1 MRAAV
6 ARFVRCLW
14 RAVLQQYL
22 GANIYL
28 ANLCSYYFFHQNSA
42 LGFACDCGD
51 ESYTGGMCLD
61 LISLLLATLMSVLRY
76 GDLPKKLSG
85 DTLTKL
91 IEQMA
96 TLLLDARITAVGV
109 ESVNG
114 ISQKMREQ
122 IQRAANK
129 TCIQAVLSAP
139 AHESAMALMT
149 LQAQFSRDT
158 PPNDDGSNTNTRLS
172 KIATKLMARKVKSE
186 GSKAVPFDREK
197 FDMDSFLCSTEDLL
211 VTASK
216 LDARRSAPCR
226 DMAKTVVIA
235 VVKARSSSGHDT
247 AIRDAL
253 DAVAHDTDVSLTRE
267 LVASCEKE
275 LGLKPTVV
283 TEATAHP
290 ATSIND
296 PVEPAIAHELL
307 DNGDSDVNS
316 EDARS
321 ADATTATLTR
331 LIAEVAAANDKTES
345 VNELKKFVQS
355 HPDVDIDSHLVPL
368 SAPFRA
374 FIVESLDRSEPPGGS
389 AALSNGHATSSSPS
403 QSMAA
408 RLEMIK
414 AKLKVADDALNP
426 AAGSPLSRSSATASA
441 ASSSSSAGLSSIRSR
456 MAALNSQRHSSASV
470 SAPAVDNA
478 ANSGTSRD
486 TGNASASSSDAL
498 RARLERMRKNK
509 QVEEA

>member
-1 MRAAV
+1 
-6 ARFVRCLW
+6 
-14 RAVLQQYL
+14 
-22 GANIYL
+22 
-28 ANLCSYYFFHQNSA
+28 
-42 LGFACDCGD
+42 
-51 ESYTGGMCLD
+51 MCLD

-76 GDLPKKLSG
+76 GELPKKVSG

-96 TLLLDARITAVGV
+96 TLLLDPRITAVGV
-109 ESVNG
+109 ESGNG
-114 ISQKMREQ
+114 INQKIREQ

-139 AHESAMALMT
+139 AHESAMALMS
-149 LQAQFSRDT
+149 LQAQFSRDI

-211 VTASK
+211 VTASQ

-226 DMAKTVVIA
+226 DMAKTVVSA

-275 LGLKPTVV
+275 LGLAPTFV
-283 TEATAHP
+283 TEATDHP
-290 ATSIND
+290 ATSINA
-296 PVEPAIAHELL
+296 PVEPVIARELL
-307 DNGDSDVNS
+307 DNGDAGVTS
-316 EDARS
+316 EDTRS

-331 LIAEVAAANDKTES
+331 LIADVAAANDKTES

-374 FIVESLDRSEPPGGS
+374 FIVKSLNRSEPSGGS
-389 AALSNGHATSSSPS
+389 AASSNGKAASSSPS
-403 QSMAA
+403 QSMAE

-414 AKLKVADDALNP
+414 AKLKVADDALHP
-426 AAGSPLSRSSATASA
+426 APGSPASRSSATASA
-441 ASSSSSAGLSSIRSR
+441 ASTSSSAGVSSIRSR
-456 MAALNSQRHSSASV
+456 MAALNSKRHSSV
-470 SAPAVDNA
+470 SAVENA
-478 ANSGTSRD
+478 ATSGSPRD
-486 TGNASASSSDAL
+486 TGSASASSSAAL

-509 QVEEA
+509 QAEEP